1 MALSS
6 DLISQFVQV
15 TKKEKQN
22 KETTVYGTI
31 KEYNGGKYVQLDGSE
46 LLTPISTTADALDG
60 EKVTVMIKDHT
71 AIVTG
76 NLSSPSA
83 RTGTVKEMGNKIS
96 EFEVIIADKVSVSRL
111 EAEIARID
119 TLVSENVTIKGRL
132 DANEANIQSLTANNA
147 TINGKLTAA
156 EANIGKL
163 QTDKLNV
170 SDADLKYAN
179 IDFANINMTSVK
191 KLFTDSG
198 IIKDLVVSDG
208 KITGELVGVTIKGDL
223 IEANTV
229 KADKLVIKGSDGLYY
244 KLNVDSLGET
254 TASSDVKYQN
264 GLDGSVIIAK
274 SIVAEKIA
282 VDDLVAFG
290 ATIGGFH
297 ISEKAIYSGVKTSVN
312 NTFRGIYID
321 NDGQFSVGDSNNY
334 LKFFKDTDEQYKL
347 QISASSMSFSSSGK
361 TVEEEINNLKN
372 EVSTAA
378 KTATNF
384 MGYDEANGLQI
395 GNKISGEWSGYRT
408 QVKSDSFNILDSNNV
423 VVASYGTN
431 SIELGKNNNDCVI
444 SLYNDK
450 GKIQL
455 MNNGFDR
462 YYLQISSQNLSFPCE
477 NLQLHSEFEDGEY
490 NKFRNIEITGNGSI
504 SIENQK
510 SLKINPNTI
519 IRSSISMRDDGKIDI
534 ESTDTISFKGD
545 VLVHDNFN
553 VLGGGI
559 ELNNSGSLSNYG
571 GFIDFHYNKSASD
584 YTSRIIEDADG
595 QLNLI
600 ANNGVKVN
608 GNIIESGTWT
618 PSCAAIHSPTKA
630 FGSYMRIGESV
641 TINFF
646 IYGIASSG
654 SGTGSLSLR
663 ITGLPFSPN
672 KNVRWY
678 SGGGNAA
685 GIETPANYSFC
696 GFSIEHDT
704 NSSTNYGSII
714 LPRCTQMTTAAGIRS
729 SNYCTN
735 PGSGTIYMSG
745 TIMYSTT

>member
-22 KETTVYGTI
+22 KESTVYGTI

-96 EFEVIIADKVSVSRL
+96 EFEVIIADKVSASRL
-111 EAEIARID
+111 EAEIARIN

-132 DANEANIQSLTANNA
+132 DVNEANIQSLTADNA

-254 TASSDVKYQN
+254 TASSDEKYQN

-361 TVEEEINNLKN
+361 TVEEEINDLKD
-372 EVSTAA
+372 EVSTLLCIESSRGIVFKNNSAS
-378 KTATNF
+378 TVLSVVIYRGSQRIIDMATLKSV
-384 MGYDEANGLQI
+384 MGNSVYL
-395 GNKISGEWSGYRT
+395 EWSWQR
-408 QVKSDSFNILDSNNV
+408 NNEEIF
-423 VVASYGTN
+423 G
-431 SIELGKNNNDCVI
+431 VI
-444 SLYNDK
+444 
-450 GKIQL
+450 
-455 MNNGFDR
+455 
-462 YYLQISSQNLSFPCE
+462 
-477 NLQLHSEFEDGEY
+477 
-490 NKFRNIEITGNGSI
+490 
-504 SIENQK
+504 
-510 SLKINPNTI
+510 
-519 IRSSISMRDDGKIDI
+519 
-534 ESTDTISFKGD
+534 
-545 VLVHDNFN
+545 
-553 VLGGGI
+553 
-559 ELNNSGSLSNYG
+559 
-571 GFIDFHYNKSASD
+571 SASD
-584 YTSRIIEDADG
+584 SRIGNEGFTFTLSPDDFDNKVTF
-595 QLNLI
+595 LCKLI
-600 ANNGVKVN
+600 V
-608 GNIIESGTWT
+608 
-618 PSCAAIHSPTKA
+618 PD
-630 FGSYMRIGESV
+630 
-641 TINFF
+641 
-646 IYGIASSG
+646 
-654 SGTGSLSLR
+654 
-663 ITGLPFSPN
+663 
-672 KNVRWY
+672 
-678 SGGGNAA
+678 
-685 GIETPANYSFC
+685 
-696 GFSIEHDT
+696 SI
-704 NSSTNYGSII
+704 
-714 LPRCTQMTTAAGIRS
+714 
-729 SNYCTN
+729 
-735 PGSGTIYMSG
+735 
-745 TIMYSTT
+745 